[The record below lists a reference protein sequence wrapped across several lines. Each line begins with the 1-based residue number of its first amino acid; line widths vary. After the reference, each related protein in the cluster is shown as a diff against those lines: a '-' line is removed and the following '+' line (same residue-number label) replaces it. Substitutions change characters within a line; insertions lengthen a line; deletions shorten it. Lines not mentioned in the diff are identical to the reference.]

1 MGTHTIR
8 RTTRVVLLLAL
19 ALGLMVG
26 TLAPAG
32 AYEGTG
38 GDDVETV
45 RATVLETIDGKIASL
60 TERQAHAETDEA
72 WLVYAE
78 GIARLHELRAMAA
91 DEDGV
96 EALWDIKAAAKAVY
110 NETVAEAERAGKTEE
125 QLLEE
130 QRNKTIDT
138 VEFKLGHFREL
149 RAGTDNAEAGAIYGE
164 AIGRLEAL
172 LGEARE
178 SMSMERLRQIKN
190 QAHEIYE
197 VYTARGKE
205 AEEKSPEDL
214 AREALDKAR
223 RNTLSLIAKKAAVL
237 RSAAESAKNPVV
249 VEILLEG
256 AEAIEALEGRAREA
270 DTVGQ
275 LEAIAAEARDI
286 YEDTKAKVRE
296 LIGDDEDYDP
306 SEHILAYLGQLE
318 ANVRH
323 LLGALE
329 ETAELSPETW
339 AAVVDAAEDLFGV
352 MEAVAE
358 RAASGSGLKDSLGD
372 MREAVHHLRKAVKH
386 HVVAVIDVPMELGGM
401 HIPG

>member
-78 GIARLHELRAMAA
+78 GIARLHELRAMAT

-178 SMSMERLRQIKN
+178 SMSMERLRQMPK
-190 QAHEIYE
+190 
-197 VYTARGKE
+197 
-205 AEEKSPEDL
+205 
-214 AREALDKAR
+214 
-223 RNTLSLIAKKAAVL
+223 LS
-237 RSAAESAKNPVV
+237 
-249 VEILLEG
+249 
-256 AEAIEALEGRAREA
+256 
-270 DTVGQ
+270 
-275 LEAIAAEARDI
+275 
-286 YEDTKAKVRE
+286 
-296 LIGDDEDYDP
+296 
-306 SEHILAYLGQLE
+306 
-318 ANVRH
+318 
-323 LLGALE
+323 
-329 ETAELSPETW
+329 
-339 AAVVDAAEDLFGV
+339 
-352 MEAVAE
+352 
-358 RAASGSGLKDSLGD
+358 
-372 MREAVHHLRKAVKH
+372 
-386 HVVAVIDVPMELGGM
+386 
-401 HIPG
+401 